1 MFKPFKTFKLFK
13 SFWEIR
19 IRNLAARRAKRAPT
33 SFLPVA
39 EEDEGGGSEISR
51 NGEEQRVKRLTHFIA
66 LMLIFICAV
75 IASAAESKP
84 SWQREWDKIL
94 EGAKKE
100 GEVRL
105 WGEQEIT
112 HQDII
117 AAFNKEY
124 PFIKA
129 VTVGGRV
136 GDLMPRIIAERR
148 AGKFLADIYSGGLGG
163 RSFYDFHKAG
173 VLDPIKPVLMLP
185 EILDTS
191 KWLNTEHSYAD
202 SEKQFVFMY
211 EGSVAGNGLH
221 YNTGLV
227 DIKEFKSYWD
237 LFNPKW
243 KGKILLFER
252 PGVGSPSVVRF
263 YHHAQLGPDFVKR
276 LFGEMDVTVS
286 QDRRQ
291 SSDWLASGRFPIC
304 IDCGDT
310 DRAKQQGLPVD
321 EFPHANLKEASY
333 EVSTSGNSGLA
344 LINTA
349 PNPNAARVFINW
361 FLSRNGQSAWQTVMN
376 MKVQEPSDSMRIDIP
391 KGNVGASAKRE
402 EGKKYRVTGF
412 LEPDAPMKLFKD
424 ITNKEKR
431 K

>member
-1 MFKPFKTFKLFK
+1 M
-13 SFWEIR
+13 SNR
-19 IRNLAARRAKRAPT
+19 SAP
-33 SFLPVA
+33 
-39 EEDEGGGSEISR
+39 IK
-51 NGEEQRVKRLTHFIA
+51 GEEPRGLKVKRRLFLIA
-66 LMLIFICAV
+66 AV
-75 IASAAESKP
+75 WVLGSAAIATAAEQRAA
-84 SWQREWDKIL
+84 WQREWEKII

-112 HQDII
+112 HPDII
-117 AAFNKEY
+117 AAFNKEF

-129 VTVGGRV
+129 VTVSGRV

-163 RSFYDFHKAG
+163 RSFHDFHKAG
-173 VLDPIKPVLMLP
+173 VLDPIKPVLVLP
-185 EILDTS
+185 EVVDGS
-191 KWLNTEHSYAD
+191 KWLNGEQYYAD

-221 YNTGLV
+221 QNTGLV

-237 LFNPKW
+237 LLNPKW

-263 YHHAQLGPDFVKR
+263 YHHAQLGPEFVRR
-276 LFGEMDVTVS
+276 LFTEMDVTVS

-291 SSDWLASGRFPIC
+291 SSDWLASGKFPIC

-321 EFPHANLKEASY
+321 EFPHSALKEASY
-333 EVSTSGNSGLA
+333 EVSTSGNSGIA
-344 LINTA
+344 LINQA
-349 PNPNAARVFINW
+349 ANPNAGRVFINW
-361 FLSRNGQSAWQTVMN
+361 FLSRAGQTVWQTTMN
-376 MKVQEPSDSMRIDIP
+376 TKVQEPSDSMRVDIS
-391 KGNVGASAKRE
+391 KDNVSAPAKRE
-402 EGKKYRVTGF
+402 EGRKYRVTGF
-412 LEPDAPMKLFKD
+412 LEPDAPMKLFRELTSKK
-424 ITNKEKR
+424 TKP
-431 K
+431 

>member
-1 MFKPFKTFKLFK
+1 M
-13 SFWEIR
+13 
-19 IRNLAARRAKRAPT
+19 
-33 SFLPVA
+33 
-39 EEDEGGGSEISR
+39 
-51 NGEEQRVKRLTHFIA
+51 KRLSQVILLVLSFSA
-66 LMLIFICAV
+66 AV
-75 IASAAESKP
+75 IAHGAETKP
-84 SWQREWDKIL
+84 VWQREWEKVLD
-94 EGAKKE
+94 GAKKE

-112 HQDII
+112 HPDII
-117 AAFNKEY
+117 AAFNKEF

-129 VTVGGRV
+129 ITVSGRV

-163 RSFYDFHKAG
+163 RAFFDFHKAG
-173 VLDPIKPVLMLP
+173 VLDPLKPVLILP
-185 EILDTS
+185 EVVDGS
-191 KWLNTEHSYAD
+191 KWLNGEHSYAD

-221 YNTGLV
+221 YNTAMV
-227 DIKEFKSYWD
+227 DIKEFTSYWD
-237 LFNPKW
+237 LLAPKW

-252 PGVGSPSVVRF
+252 PGVGSPSVIRF
-263 YHHAQLGPDFVKR
+263 YYNGQLGPDFVKR
-276 LFGEMDVTVS
+276 LFTEMDATVS

-291 SSDWLASGRFPIC
+291 SSDWLAAGKYPIC

-321 EFPHANLKEASY
+321 EFPHASLKEASY

-344 LINTA
+344 LINQA
-349 PNPNAARVFINW
+349 ANPNAAKVFINW
-361 FLSRNGQSAWQTVMN
+361 FLSRAGQTVWQATMN
-376 MKVQEPSDSMRIDIP
+376 GKVQEPSDSMRMDIA
-391 KGNVGASAKRE
+391 KDRVGVQARRE

-412 LEPDAPMKLFKD
+412 LDPDPPTKLFKEL
-424 ITNKEKR
+424 TSKEKR

>member
-1 MFKPFKTFKLFK
+1 MQRVSVTITLFVLL
-13 SFWEIR
+13 S
-19 IRNLAARRAKRAPT
+19 LAA
-33 SFLPVA
+33 
-39 EEDEGGGSEISR
+39 
-51 NGEEQRVKRLTHFIA
+51 IA
-66 LMLIFICAV
+66 G
-75 IASAAESKP
+75 AAESKP
-84 SWQREWDKIL
+84 SWQREWEKIL
-94 EGAKKE
+94 DGAKKE

-112 HQDII
+112 HPDII

-129 VTVGGRV
+129 VTVSGRV

-148 AGKFLADIYSGGLGG
+148 AGKFFADIYSGGLGG

-173 VLDPIKPVLMLP
+173 VLDPIKPVLLLP
-185 EILDTS
+185 EVADGS
-191 KWLNTEHSYAD
+191 KWLNGEHFYAD
-202 SEKQFVFMY
+202 SEKQYVFMY

-227 DIKEFKSYWD
+227 DLKEFKSYWD
-237 LFNPKW
+237 LLHPKW

-252 PGVGSPSVVRF
+252 PGVGSPSVIR
-263 YHHAQLGPDFVKR
+263 YYYHAQLGPEFVKR
-276 LFGEMDVTVS
+276 LFTEIDVTVS

-291 SSDWLASGRFPIC
+291 SSDWLASGKFPMC

-321 EFPHANLKEASY
+321 EFPHASLKEASY
-333 EVSTSGNSGLA
+333 EISTSGNSGLA
-344 LINTA
+344 LINNA
-349 PNPNAARVFINW
+349 ANPNAARVFINW
-361 FLSRNGQSAWQTVMN
+361 FLSRAGQSAWQATMN
-376 MKVQEPSDSMRIDIP
+376 DKVQEPSDSMRVDIA
-391 KGNVGASAKRE
+391 KDKVGAPARRE

-412 LEPDAPMKLFKD
+412 LDPDPPTKLFRELMM
-424 ITNKEKR
+424 KEKR

>member
-1 MFKPFKTFKLFK
+1 MV
-13 SFWEIR
+13 S
-19 IRNLAARRAKRAPT
+19 
-33 SFLPVA
+33 
-39 EEDEGGGSEISR
+39 
-51 NGEEQRVKRLTHFIA
+51 RLTVLIILLVTLSSVA
-66 LMLIFICAV
+66 LAG
-75 IASAAESKP
+75 AADP
-84 SWQREWDKIL
+84 WANWQREWEKVID
-94 EGAKKE
+94 GAKKE

-112 HQDII
+112 HPDII
-117 AAFNKEY
+117 AAFTKEF
-124 PFIKA
+124 PFIKP

-173 VLDPIKPVLMLP
+173 VLDPIKPILLLP
-185 EILDTS
+185 EVVDAS
-191 KWLNTEHSYAD
+191 KWLNGEHSYAD
-202 SEKQFVFMY
+202 NEKQYIFMY

-227 DIKEFKSYWD
+227 DLKEFKSYWD
-237 LFNPKW
+237 LLNPKW

-252 PGVGSPSVVRF
+252 PGVGSPSVIRI
-263 YHHAQLGPDFVKR
+263 YYHAQLGVDFIKR
-276 LFGEMDVTVS
+276 LFSEMDVTVS

-291 SSDWLASGRFPIC
+291 SSDWLASGKFPIC

-321 EFPHANLKEASY
+321 EFPHANLKEASF

-344 LINTA
+344 LINNA

-361 FLSRNGQSAWQTVMN
+361 FLSRAGQTAWQTVMN
-376 MKVQEPSDSMRIDIP
+376 TKVQEPSDSMRVDILKDKVSAP
-391 KGNVGASAKRE
+391 AKRE

-412 LEPDAPMKLFKD
+412 LDPDPPTKLFKELL
-424 ITNKEKR
+424 NKKR
-431 K
+431 S

>member
-1 MFKPFKTFKLFK
+1 MGVTLTLFVLL
-13 SFWEIR
+13 S
-19 IRNLAARRAKRAPT
+19 LA
-33 SFLPVA
+33 S
-39 EEDEGGGSEISR
+39 
-51 NGEEQRVKRLTHFIA
+51 IA
-66 LMLIFICAV
+66 
-75 IASAAESKP
+75 IAADSKP
-84 SWQREWDKIL
+84 GWQREWEKIF

-112 HQDII
+112 HSDII
-117 AAFNKEY
+117 AAFNKEF

-129 VTVGGRV
+129 VTVSGRV

-163 RSFYDFHKAG
+163 RSFFDFHKAG
-173 VLDPIKPVLMLP
+173 VLDPLKPVLLLP
-185 EILDTS
+185 EVVDGS
-191 KWLNTEHSYAD
+191 KWLNGEHFYAD

-227 DIKEFKSYWD
+227 DLKEFKSYWD
-237 LFNPKW
+237 LLNPKW
-243 KGKILLFER
+243 KGKLLLFER
-252 PGVGSPSVVRF
+252 PGVGSPSVIR
-263 YHHAQLGPDFVKR
+263 YYYNAQLGPDFVKR
-276 LFGEMDVTVS
+276 LFSEMDVTVS

-291 SSDWLASGRFPIC
+291 SSDWLASGKFPVC

-344 LINTA
+344 LINNA

-361 FLSRNGQSAWQTVMN
+361 FLSRAGQTAWQTVMN
-376 MKVQEPSDSMRIDIP
+376 SKVQEPSDSMRVDIP
-391 KGNVGASAKRE
+391 KDKVNAPAKRE

-412 LEPDAPMKLFKD
+412 LDPDPPTKLFKEL
-424 ITNKEKR
+424 IGKEKR

>member
-1 MFKPFKTFKLFK
+1 MRLNGEICKLNSPISARSGAHNLVIAALLLTCVSVAAAAQFK
-13 SFWEIR
+13 SS
-19 IRNLAARRAKRAPT
+19 APT
-33 SFLPVA
+33 
-39 EEDEGGGSEISR
+39 EWE
-51 NGEEQRVKRLTHFIA
+51 K
-66 LMLIFICAV
+66 V
-75 IASAAESKP
+75 I
-84 SWQREWDKIL
+84 

-112 HQDII
+112 HADII

-124 PFIKA
+124 PFIKV
-129 VTVGGRV
+129 VTVSGRV

-163 RSFYDFHKAG
+163 RSFYDFHKVG
-173 VLDPIKPVLMLP
+173 VLDPLKPVLLLP
-185 EILDTS
+185 EVQDLS
-191 KWLNTEHSYAD
+191 KWMNGEHHYAD
-202 SEKQFVFMY
+202 SDKQFVFMY

-227 DIKEFKSYWD
+227 DLKEFKSYWD
-237 LFNPKW
+237 LVEPKW

-263 YHHAQLGPDFVKR
+263 YHHAQLGPDFVRR
-276 LFGEMDVTVS
+276 LFSEMEVTVS

-291 SSDWLASGRFPIC
+291 SSDWLAAGKYPIC

-321 EFPHANLKEASY
+321 EFPHANLKEASF

-344 LINTA
+344 LINQA
-349 PNPNAARVFINW
+349 PNPNAAKVFINW
-361 FLSRNGQSAWQTVMN
+361 FLSRNGQTVWQSVMN
-376 MKVQEPSDSMRIDIP
+376 TKVQEPSDSMRVDIA
-391 KGNVGASAKRE
+391 KANVGASAKRE
-402 EGKKYRVTGF
+402 EGKRYRVTGF
-412 LEPDAPMKLFKD
+412 LEPDAPMKLFKEL
-424 ITNKEKR
+424 TSKQKS

>member
-1 MFKPFKTFKLFK
+1 M
-13 SFWEIR
+13 
-19 IRNLAARRAKRAPT
+19 KRVSQLIM
-33 SFLPVA
+33 SFLLLSSAIV
-39 EEDEGGGSEISR
+39 
-51 NGEEQRVKRLTHFIA
+51 
-66 LMLIFICAV
+66 
-75 IASAAESKP
+75 ASAAESKP
-84 SWQREWDKIL
+84 AWQRDWEKIL

-112 HQDII
+112 HTEII
-117 AAFNKEY
+117 AAFNKEF

-129 VTVGGRV
+129 VTVSGRV
-136 GDLMPRIIAERR
+136 GDLMPRIVAERR

-173 VLDPIKPVLMLP
+173 VLDPLRPLLLLP
-185 EILDTS
+185 EVVDGS
-191 KWLNTEHSYAD
+191 KWLNGEHFYAD
-202 SEKQFVFMY
+202 SEKQFVLMY

-221 YNTGLV
+221 YNTTLV

-237 LFNPKW
+237 LIQTKW

-252 PGVGSPSVVRF
+252 PGVGSPSVIRF
-263 YHHAQLGPDFVKR
+263 YHHAQLGPDFIKR

-291 SSDWLASGRFPIC
+291 SSDWLASGKFPIC

-344 LINTA
+344 LINGA

-361 FLSRNGQSAWQTVMN
+361 FLSRAGQMAWQATMN
-376 MKVQEPSDSMRIDIP
+376 GKVQEPSDSMRIDIP
-391 KGNVGASAKRE
+391 KDRVSAPAKRE

-412 LEPDAPMKLFKD
+412 LDPDAPTKLFKD
-424 ITNKEKR
+424 LISKEKP
-431 K
+431 KS

>member
-1 MFKPFKTFKLFK
+1 MKRVSKLIM
-13 SFWEIR
+13 SLLLLSSAI
-19 IRNLAARRAKRAPT
+19 
-33 SFLPVA
+33 V
-39 EEDEGGGSEISR
+39 
-51 NGEEQRVKRLTHFIA
+51 
-66 LMLIFICAV
+66 
-75 IASAAESKP
+75 ASAAESKP
-84 SWQREWDKIL
+84 SWQREWEKLL

-105 WGEQEIT
+105 WGEQEVT
-112 HQDII
+112 HTDII
-117 AAFNKEY
+117 AAFNKDF

-129 VTVGGRV
+129 VTVSGRV

-173 VLDPIKPVLMLP
+173 VLDPLKPVLLLP
-185 EILDTS
+185 EVVDAS
-191 KWLNTEHSYAD
+191 KWLNGEHYYAD

-227 DIKEFKSYWD
+227 DLKEFKSYWD
-237 LFNPKW
+237 LLSPKW

-291 SSDWLASGRFPIC
+291 SSDWLASGKFPIC

-321 EFPHANLKEASY
+321 EFPHANLKEASF

-344 LINTA
+344 LINNP
-349 PNPNAARVFINW
+349 PNPNAARIFINW
-361 FLSRNGQSAWQTVMN
+361 FLSRSGQTAWQSVMN
-376 MKVQEPSDSMRIDIP
+376 TKVQEPSDSMRVDIAKDKVSAP
-391 KGNVGASAKRE
+391 AKRE

-412 LEPDAPMKLFKD
+412 LEPDAPTKLFKEL
-424 ITNKEKR
+424 TGKEK
-431 K
+431 KK

>member
-1 MFKPFKTFKLFK
+1 VNRKLAFIIIA
-13 SFWEIR
+13 FV
-19 IRNLAARRAKRAPT
+19 LGTRA
-33 SFLPVA
+33 
-39 EEDEGGGSEISR
+39 
-51 NGEEQRVKRLTHFIA
+51 
-66 LMLIFICAV
+66 

-84 SWQREWDKIL
+84 AWQRDWEKIL

-112 HQDII
+112 HTDII
-117 AAFNKEY
+117 AAFNKEF

-129 VTVGGRV
+129 VTVSGRV
-136 GDLMPRIIAERR
+136 GDLMPRIVAERR

-173 VLDPIKPVLMLP
+173 VLDPLRPVLLLP
-185 EILDTS
+185 EVVDGS
-191 KWLNTEHSYAD
+191 KWLNGEHFYAD
-202 SEKQFVFMY
+202 SEKQFVLMY

-221 YNTGLV
+221 YNTALV
-227 DIKEFKSYWD
+227 DVKEFKSYWD
-237 LFNPKW
+237 LIQTKW

-252 PGVGSPSVVRF
+252 PGVGSPSVIRF
-263 YHHAQLGPDFVKR
+263 YHHAQLGPDFIKR

-291 SSDWLASGRFPIC
+291 SSDWLASGKFPIC

-344 LINTA
+344 LINGA

-361 FLSRNGQSAWQTVMN
+361 FLSRAGQMVWPATMNG
-376 MKVQEPSDSMRIDIP
+376 KVQEPSDSMRIDIP
-391 KGNVGASAKRE
+391 KDRVSAPAKRE

-412 LEPDAPMKLFKD
+412 LDPDAPTKLFKD
-424 ITNKEKR
+424 LISKEKP
-431 K
+431 KS